1 MKVKVKVNYDEPD
14 TRVCDGCM
22 KDIDIDNES
31 HFKSTTILEVCI
43 LCKLTS

>member
-1 MKVKVKVNYDEPD
+1 MEVKVNYDEPD

-31 HFKSTTILEVCI
+31 YFEST
-43 LCKLTS
+43 KRS